1 MSRML
6 EEALAAPGCVGGQLR
21 SGEAEIRA
29 LAGYL
34 RAHRPAFAVTVARGS
49 SDHAANFARYLFET
63 SLGLITASA
72 APSVVTIYGAKPA
85 YRGALLVAISQSG
98 ESPDVIAVAAGARAQ
113 GAATVALVNARAS
126 PLSAACEWTIPLGAG
141 EEESV
146 AATKSFICSLA
157 ALARLTAHWAGDGEL
172 LAAFESLPARL
183 QEAAACDWSAAV
195 PVLVGAEG
203 MLVIARGRTYPV
215 AQAAALKL
223 KETGALQAEPFSGA
237 EVLHGPIA
245 MVAKDYPVLL
255 FATRDATL
263 EGIRELASG
272 LRAKGAHVLIA
283 AADEATLELAATPLP
298 LPRPLHPVLDPIVAI
313 QAFYPFAA
321 RLAAARGHD
330 PDRPRYL
337 HKVTR
342 TV

>member
-6 EEALAAPGCVGGQLR
+6 DEALAAPACVAGQLR
-21 SGEAEIRA
+21 SGEAGIRA
-29 LAGYL
+29 LAGHL
-34 RAHRPAFAVTVARGS
+34 RAQPPAFAVTVARGS

-85 YRGALLVAISQSG
+85 YRGALLVA
-98 ESPDVIAVAAGARAQ
+98 
-113 GAATVALVNARAS
+113 LVNARAS
-126 PLSAACEWTIPLGAG
+126 PLSAACEWTLPLGAG

-157 ALARLTAHWAGDGEL
+157 VLARLTAHWAGDGEL
-172 LAAFESLPARL
+172 LAALDALPARL

-195 PVLVGAEG
+195 PVLAGAEG

-215 AQAAALKL
+215 AQEAALKL

-245 MVAKDYPVLL
+245 MVADGYPVLL
-255 FATRDATL
+255 FATHDATL
-263 EGIRELASG
+263 DGIRELASG

-283 AADEATLELAATPLP
+283 AADGATLDLAATPLP
-298 LPRPLHPVLDPIVAI
+298 LPRPLHPALDPIVTI